1 MAKFLSPDEKL
12 EIAMQALEDICNPL
26 GALERNLKEGEK
38 LNGLAVQIIKDPYYL
53 QGIAKKAL
61 EIITV
66 VRTAGGFSEEC
77 TRTLDCDLG
86 RW

>member
-53 QGIAKKAL
+53 QGIAKEA
-61 EIITV
+61 IARIM
-66 VRTAGGFSEEC
+66 
-77 TRTLDCDLG
+77 
-86 RW
+86 